1 MTQAEEESGYAA
13 WRDNFTDFRL
23 LVDGNELK
31 CHKSFLARSSPVMC
45 RMLSNEYL
53 ETNTG
58 QMDIK
63 NFDLETVTS
72 FLEYIYAESIS
83 GNTTASLRALG
94 FTGHI
99 FQRDVDKRI
108 LTAQLLEMSK
118 MFKVKDLEKEC
129 IDYLK
134 DNMTEENAVDVWGAA
149 EKCRSKILLDS
160 VLAFIIPGM
169 EGPRGTVLN
178 QTPGIDR
185 VAGPLGKKLLDSLHT
200 RYESLHVEYSEAAST
215 NEVIWV
221 ESQAEKRS
229 LLKELL
235 YEFKCYYHYTNT
247 EHICHTGY
255 FVTVAKDANEIL
267 WQFPSMS
274 SLEDPNFDNL
284 ATHPDIFG
292 TTAAA
297 IKGKQYMKQ
306 SS

>member
-1 MTQAEEESGYAA
+1 MNDHVFSQVRIIQWSLFSKMSQTGDHISGYAA
-13 WRDNFTDFRL
+13 WKDMFPDFAL
-23 LVDGNELK
+23 LVEKKELK
-31 CHKSFLARSSPVMC
+31 CHKSFLARYSAVMD
-45 RMLSNEYL
+45 RMLNSAYI
-53 ETNTG
+53 ETQTG
-58 QMDIK
+58 QMEIR

-72 FLEYIYAESIS
+72 FVHYIYAEDDDDIDD
-83 GNTTASLRALG
+83 A
-94 FTGHI
+94 
-99 FQRDVDKRI
+99 Q
-108 LTAQLLEMSK
+108 LTPQLLEMAH
-118 MFKVKDLEKEC
+118 MYEVKDLEKEC

-284 ATHPDIFG
+284 TTHPDIFG

-297 IKGKQYMKQ
+297 IKGK
-306 SS
+306 